1 MNLLKKWLLNLK
13 IQKKKSIKNN
23 LIYNKKTE
31 ARSLKD
37 FRNYQNPFGLF
48 KNSRDGNVNPRE
60 VLKNQIK
67 IKLNLVKI
75 RKGNP
80 DFKSEEQII
89 VINNIENVLT

>member
-13 IQKKKSIKNN
+13 IQKKKSIKNH

-37 FRNYQNPFGLF
+37 FRNYQIPFGLF
-48 KNSRDGNVNPRE
+48 KNSRDGNVNQRE
-60 VLKNQIK
+60 VLQNQIK

-89 VINNIENVLT
+89 VINNLENFLT

>member
-1 MNLLKKWLLNLK
+1 M
-13 IQKKKSIKNN
+13 
-23 LIYNKKTE
+23 IYNKKTE

-75 RKGNP
+75 RKEIQISNQ
-80 DFKSEEQII
+80 KSK
-89 VINNIENVLT
+89 

>member
-13 IQKKKSIKNN
+13 IQKKKSIKNK

-37 FRNYQNPFGLF
+37 FRNCQNPFGLF

-89 VINNIENVLT
+89 VINDIENFLT